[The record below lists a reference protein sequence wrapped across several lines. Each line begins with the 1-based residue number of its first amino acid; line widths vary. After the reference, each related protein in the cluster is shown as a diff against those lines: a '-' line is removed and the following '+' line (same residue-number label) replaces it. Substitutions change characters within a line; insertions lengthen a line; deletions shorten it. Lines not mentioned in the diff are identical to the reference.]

1 MHDKNDKKKG
11 DLKGWASGF
20 KCGQAFAMKLEQ
32 SLVVPIRKVDG
43 ERSAALS
50 LVGLNY
56 QGPLS
61 AAAYLS
67 RYMHLGK

>member
-1 MHDKNDKKKG
+1 
-11 DLKGWASGF
+11 
-20 KCGQAFAMKLEQ
+20 MKLEQ